1 MQVMANA
8 ATGSVSPSDQSST
21 ERRVWMVACLTV
33 GLGAVAALT
42 AFWRSAN
49 MVGLVLGLLALL
61 SGAYSQMLS
70 TETNQRWLAVVGAI
84 AGGFGMGMGIGHG
97 AL

>member
-1 MQVMANA
+1 MRVMANA
-8 ATGSVSPSDQSST
+8 ATGSASQRDQSST
-21 ERRVWMVACLTV
+21 ERRVWLAAYLTV
-33 GLGAVAALT
+33 GLGAIAAVT
-42 AFWRSAN
+42 AFWRSAD
-49 MVGLVLGLLALL
+49 MVGLVVGLLSLL
-61 SGAYSQMLS
+61 TGMYAQMLS